1 MTGNGVP
8 DLAVPVARVGELVAA
23 AVPRLG
29 AGHLVCVDG
38 PAGSGKTTLAAA
50 LAAAHGWAVV
60 HMDDLYAGW
69 DGLPE
74 VDRRTWTDLV
84 EPLAQGRHG
93 SYRRYDWHAGA
104 YAETHRVAPLDAG
117 TALVLEGVGAGSSPW
132 ADLISALVWLE
143 ADPDERMRRGIER
156 DGAAFAPHWE
166 AWARA
171 EAAHFAAHRTRERA
185 DLVLHT

>member
-1 MTGNGVP
+1 MAPNTEPTRTVEWQGRQ
-8 DLAVPVARVGELVAA
+8 VPVWPMRTIDYGL
-23 AVPRLG
+23 L
-29 AGHLVCVDG
+29 LSQD
-38 PAGSGKTTLAAA
+38 PA
-50 LAAAHGWAVV
+50 
-60 HMDDLYAGW
+60 
-69 DGLPE
+69 E
-74 VDRRTWTDLV
+74 V
-84 EPLAQGRHG
+84 
-93 SYRRYDWHAGA
+93 
-104 YAETHRVAPLDAG
+104 DAG